1 MSVALGTNET
11 TSSSFTLP
19 FPSVIGG
26 SQCIDNRF
34 KNIEGT
40 EQLGKGTREIKSLEE
55 EEREDRKK
63 GKVDYFENERSDKGY
78 IYTYIHTFLSL
89 KLISDK
95 ELS

>member
-1 MSVALGTNET
+1 M
-11 TSSSFTLP
+11 
-19 FPSVIGG
+19 
-26 SQCIDNRF
+26 
-34 KNIEGT
+34 
-40 EQLGKGTREIKSLEE
+40 GKGTREIKNLEE

-63 GKVDYFENERSDKGY
+63 GKVGYFENERSDKGY